1 MTVTVIVAE
10 WVALPPTAAAVAVT
24 LDVPSGTLGPAGV
37 GLELEP
43 QPATPRK
50 NRAITS
56 MCIHRGRSQREIP
69 IMEFLL
75 RLAIEISGRGR
86 NGINRAR
93 TGLCSEPGG
102 TVSDATVAA
111 VFTLNCT
118 A

>member
-69 IMEFLL
+69 VMEFLL
-75 RLAIEISGRGR
+75 RLAIEVRLCQDVIGQV
-86 NGINRAR
+86 RALPSKDS
-93 TGLCSEPGG
+93 TTSIFLASWDQE
-102 TVSDATVAA
+102 
-111 VFTLNCT
+111 
-118 A
+118 